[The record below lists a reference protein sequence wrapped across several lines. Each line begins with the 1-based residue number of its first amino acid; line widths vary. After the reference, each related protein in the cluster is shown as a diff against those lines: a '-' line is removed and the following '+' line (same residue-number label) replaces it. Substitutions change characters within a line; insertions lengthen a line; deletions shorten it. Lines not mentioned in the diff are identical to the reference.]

1 MKKELSI
8 ETIKKELIDK
18 FTNNMDILRYLE
30 VERHDDVKLSQV
42 KDAFVYDY
50 DNPNVTDN
58 FITVDVAE
66 NIFSKANI
74 RDSVKY
80 VVSIKIGLCCAYN
93 LDKIA
98 AIIKEIVLKA
108 YPDIKRYSNVPIYV
122 KKYGYAYL
130 NGCAYSNEREYNE
143 LNRMITFE
151 IMSRV

>member
-1 MKKELSI
+1 MATKEVKELSI

-30 VERHDDVKLSQV
+30 VERHDDVKLLQV

-50 DNPNVTDN
+50 DNPNVTGD

-80 VVSIKIGLCCAYN
+80 VVSIKIGLGCAYN

-98 AIIKEIVLKA
+98 AIIKEIVFKE
-108 YPDIKRYSNVPIYV
+108 YPYIKRYSNVPIYV
-122 KKYGYAYL
+122 KKYGCDFL
-130 NGCAYSNEREYNE
+130 NSYHEYNE

-151 IMSRV
+151 IWNQA